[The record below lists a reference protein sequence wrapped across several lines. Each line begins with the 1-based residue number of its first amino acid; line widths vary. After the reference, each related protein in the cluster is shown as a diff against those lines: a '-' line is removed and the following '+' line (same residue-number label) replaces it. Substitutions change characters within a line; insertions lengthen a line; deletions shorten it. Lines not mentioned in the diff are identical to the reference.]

1 MFQHLA
7 PMEDLQ
13 ILGIFKH
20 IGPLEGFSFFGLLI
34 IAIIVII
41 PFWRIFKRAGYPGAF
56 GLLAIIPFAG
66 IVLLYVLAF
75 MPWPNLKGMEG
86 E

>member
-1 MFQHLA
+1 
-7 PMEDLQ
+7 MEGIQ
-13 ILGIFKH
+13 IIGIFRH
-20 IGPLEGFSFFGLLI
+20 IGPLEGFGFFGLLF

-75 MPWPNLKGMEG
+75 MPWPSLKRMEG

>member
-1 MFQHLA
+1 
-7 PMEDLQ
+7 MESTQ

-20 IGPLEGFSFFGLLI
+20 LGPLEGFTLFGFLI
-34 IAIIVII
+34 LAIIVIL
-41 PFWRIFKRAGYPGAF
+41 PFWLIFKKAGYPGAI

-75 MPWPNLKGMEG
+75 APWPSLKKEDGG
-86 E
+86 

>member
-1 MFQHLA
+1 
-7 PMEDLQ
+7 MESTQ

-20 IGPLEGFSFFGLLI
+20 LGPLEGFTLFVFLI
-34 IAIIVII
+34 LAIIVIL
-41 PFWRIFKRAGYPGAF
+41 PFWLIFKKAGYPGAI

-75 MPWPNLKGMEG
+75 APWPSLKKEYG